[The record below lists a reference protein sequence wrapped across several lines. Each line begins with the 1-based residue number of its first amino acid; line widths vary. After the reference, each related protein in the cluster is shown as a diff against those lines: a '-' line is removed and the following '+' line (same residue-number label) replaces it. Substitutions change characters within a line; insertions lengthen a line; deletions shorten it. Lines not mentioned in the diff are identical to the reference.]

1 MKGHKGDIPSTIF
14 PDDHSVTMLG
24 HELGNVLNGLL
35 GMAELL
41 GDSGLSAEQGRWL
54 TAIEHSGR
62 QMQSLISTVRFL
74 EGGAVLNIVP
84 RKRRADGME
93 LLEQVII
100 SHTPA
105 ARSRNNRLLLVIQPG
120 LPRHWYCDACLVRQL
135 LDNLVGNA
143 IKFTFAGEIVVEVA
157 SVAGAG
163 AAGEML
169 EFRITD
175 TGPGLGA
182 ITEKQIFGAYQR
194 SSPSHGDNPGDRGL
208 GLFICR
214 KIVLAMNGRISCSSP
229 KDGGACL
236 EVTLPEALI
245 LQQNELPVLRSSL
258 LTQIRCCLEL
268 GYPLRHS
275 VENFLTHLGVRWS
288 NHESTDGL
296 SSGPGLTLV
305 ISDGA
310 RTRGSH
316 LPGLLLT
323 PLSHPDRAPDSRIL
337 DAPVLESNLGALLLE
352 IALQWR
358 RLEIR
363 NGSPDSVPTQR

>member
-1 MKGHKGDIPSTIF
+1 MKGHKGDFPSTVF

-41 GDSGLSAEQGRWL
+41 GDSGLSAEQDRWL

-74 EGGAVLNIVP
+74 KGGAGLNIVP
-84 RKRRADGME
+84 RKRREDGME

-105 ARSRNNRLLLVIQPG
+105 ARSRNNRLLLVTEPG

-135 LDNLVGNA
+135 LDNLLGNA
-143 IKFTFAGEIVVEVA
+143 IKFTRAGEIVVEVA
-157 SVAGAG
+157 SAPGAG

-182 ITEKQIFGAYQR
+182 VAEKQIFGAYQR
-194 SSPSHGDNPGDRGL
+194 SSPSHGDNSGDRGL
-208 GLFICR
+208 GLFICS

-229 KDGGACL
+229 KGGGACFEIAFP
-236 EVTLPEALI
+236 EVLT
-245 LQQNELPVLRSSL
+245 LQQDAFPVLRSSL
-258 LTQIRCCLEL
+258 LAQIQCQLEL
-268 GYPLRHS
+268 GFPLRRS
-275 VENFLTHLGVRWS
+275 VENFLTNLGVRWS
-288 NHESTDGL
+288 NHESTVAH
-296 SSGPGLTLV
+296 SSGHGLTLV
-305 ISDGA
+305 ISDSA
-310 RTRGSH
+310 RTRGNH
-316 LPGLLLT
+316 HPGLLLM
-323 PLSHPDRAPDSRIL
+323 PVSHPDREPGSRIL

-358 RLEIR
+358 NLEIR
-363 NGSPDSVPTQR
+363 NGTPD

>member
-1 MKGHKGDIPSTIF
+1 MKGQKGDFPSTTF

-41 GDSGLSAEQGRWL
+41 GDSGLSAEQDRWL

-62 QMQSLISTVRFL
+62 QMQALISTVRFL
-74 EGGAVLNIVP
+74 EGGAELNIVP

-93 LLEQVII
+93 LLEQVMI

-105 ARSRNNRLLLVIQPG
+105 ARLRNNRLLLVTEPG

-143 IKFTFAGEIVVEVA
+143 IKFTCAGEIVVEVTSA
-157 SVAGAG
+157 PGTG

-182 ITEKQIFGAYQR
+182 VAEKQIFGAYQR

-229 KDGGACL
+229 EGGGACF
-236 EVTLPEALI
+236 EMALPEALI
-245 LQQNELPVLRSSL
+245 LQQDDLPVLRSSL
-258 LTQIRCCLEL
+258 LAQVRCQLEL
-268 GYPLRHS
+268 GYPLRRS
-275 VENFLTHLGVRWS
+275 VENFLTRLGVRWS
-288 NHESTDGL
+288 NHEPTAVR
-296 SSGPGLTLV
+296 SSGYGLTLV
-305 ISDGA
+305 ISDAA
-310 RTRGSH
+310 RTPGNH

-323 PLSHPDRAPDSRIL
+323 PLSHSGRAPGSRIL
-337 DAPVLESNLGALLLE
+337 DAPVLESSLGALLLE
-352 IALQWR
+352 FALQWR
-358 RLEIR
+358 SLEIR
-363 NGSPDSVPTQR
+363 NGTPGSVPTPR

>member
-1 MKGHKGDIPSTIF
+1 MKGHKGGFPSTIF
-14 PDDHSVTMLG
+14 PDDHSVVMLG

-41 GDSGLSAEQGRWL
+41 GDSGLSAEQDRWL

-74 EGGAVLNIVP
+74 EGGEELNIVQ
-84 RKRRADGME
+84 RKCRADGME

-105 ARSRNNRLLLVIQPG
+105 ARLRNNRLLLVMEPG

-143 IKFTFAGEIVVEVA
+143 IKFTCAGEIVVEVA
-157 SVAGAG
+157 SAAGAG

-182 ITEKQIFGAYQR
+182 VAEKQIFGAYQR

-214 KIVLAMNGRISCSSP
+214 KIILAMNGRISCSSP
-229 KDGGACL
+229 RGGGACF
-236 EVTLPEALI
+236 EVALPETLV
-245 LQQNELPVLRSSL
+245 LQQDDLPVLRSSL
-258 LTQIRCCLEL
+258 LAHIQCHLQL
-268 GYPLRHS
+268 GYPLRRS
-275 VENFLTHLGVRWS
+275 VENFLTNLGVRWC
-288 NHESTDGL
+288 NHEPTVAY
-296 SSGPGLTLV
+296 SSGHGLTLV
-305 ISDGA
+305 ISNAA
-310 RTRGSH
+310 RTRGDH
-316 LPGLLLT
+316 PPGLLLT
-323 PLSHPDRAPDSRIL
+323 PLAPPDREPGSRIL
-337 DAPVLESNLGALLLE
+337 DTPVLESNLGALLLE
-352 IALQWR
+352 IALHWR
-358 RLEIR
+358 RLEVR
-363 NGSPDSVPTQR
+363 SGTQGSVPTQR